1 MATTEK
7 ELIMECLSN
16 IKEILAIIKDWN
28 LTQHFVALKDFY
40 FHPQRFWNKYNRL
53 SSKNKTSQFFTY
65 FALFACVILGFKGY
79 TIANLFKLLTQIVS
93 LALITVVLFI
103 GFYISQTNKKGIKNI
118 VIYSCYYLFLLFPI
132 SFIFWTT
139 YDITGGYHILF
150 IHNVI
155 YVLLD
160 LYLWFAPAFVFITD
174 WKKRI
179 ITIITIFIALNIA
192 EVVIYPMRR
201 NDKPFTHNHIGE
213 ERYELGKT
221 IKNAYIIPYY
231 IVTNKNNTDSFY
243 LYSGPTDSIAWS
255 VDTKQ
260 YFEDIE
266 KDMDWLKTISEQC
279 EYDENKIFFSRLFE
293 IRRGIAYCHQNHQY
307 SNKIIKETVV
317 ADTAGVELDKYTYR
331 LFNEDIRELNNELL
345 EIDIRDAEA
354 YELSLYPLNVSMWI
368 RPALMLAIKYDN
380 QNNK

>member
-1 MATTEK
+1 M
-7 ELIMECLSN
+7 
-16 IKEILAIIKDWN
+16 
-28 LTQHFVALKDFY
+28 
-40 FHPQRFWNKYNRL
+40 
-53 SSKNKTSQFFTY
+53 
-65 FALFACVILGFKGY
+65 
-79 TIANLFKLLTQIVS
+79 
-93 LALITVVLFI
+93 
-103 GFYISQTNKKGIKNI
+103 
-118 VIYSCYYLFLLFPI
+118 
-132 SFIFWTT
+132 TT

-317 ADTAGVELDKYTYR
+317 ADTAGVELDKYIYR

>member
-1 MATTEK
+1 MDW
-7 ELIMECLSN
+7 LSHIREFVTL
-16 IKEILAIIKDWN
+16 IKEWN

-40 FHPQRFWNKYNRL
+40 FRPKRFWNKHNRL
-53 SSKNKTSQFFTY
+53 SSKNKTIQFLTY
-65 FALFACVILGFKGY
+65 FAIFVCITLGFKGY
-79 TIANLFKLLTQIVS
+79 TIANLFKLLSQIVS
-93 LALITVVLFI
+93 LTLIIVVLFV
-103 GFYISQTNKKGIKNI
+103 GFYLSKTNKKNIKNI
-118 VIYSCYYLFLLFPI
+118 VIYGCYYLFLLFPI
-132 SFIFWTT
+132 ELIFWTA
-139 YDITGGYHILF
+139 YEITGDYHILF

-201 NDKPFTHNHIGE
+201 NDTPFTHNYIGE

-221 IKNAYIIPYY
+221 IKNAYIIPYCV
-231 IVTNKNNTDSFY
+231 VTNKSNTDLFY

-255 VDTKQ
+255 IDTKQ
-260 YFEDIE
+260 YFEDLE
-266 KDMDWLKTISEQC
+266 KDIDLLKTISEQC

-307 SNKIIKETVV
+307 SNKITKETVV
-317 ADTAGVELDKYTYR
+317 ADTTGRELDRYTYR
-331 LFNEDIRELNNELL
+331 LFNEDIIEFNNELL

-354 YELSLYPLNVSMWI
+354 YELSLSPLKVSMWI

-380 QNNK
+380 QN